1 MNDVK
6 GVLTEDFENHLKTII
21 IKYNELKESFLITT
35 QLVSSDLRALDLILS
50 FLVNYTEIKKS
61 EFLELLNNFK
71 TCLNYLKNDA
81 SLSANS
87 ILKELIYYV
96 TSFEKKCLYRFN
108 TIFNWFHFSSPI
120 SFNPFHPDWI
130 TCLHLSVDT

>member
-6 GVLTEDFENHLKTII
+6 GVLIEDFENHLKMII
-21 IKYNELKESFLITT
+21 IKYNELKESFLITN
-35 QLVSSDLRALDLILS
+35 QMVWSDLKALDLILS

-108 TIFNWFHFSSPI
+108 TIFN
-120 SFNPFHPDWI
+120 
-130 TCLHLSVDT
+130 